1 MVSDHEVKEKDTEQ
15 HCDHE
20 VGRKDSSKGNIHDDS
35 TLCSEETK
43 TVNKLQGS
51 ECETQQPQTT
61 NELYRRK
68 TGSNQPTNT
77 TVYTFGTPQ
86 RTGPDQQTT
95 DLTPVKK
102 YVSFVYLDVNI
113 GDVNLH
119 CPPTE
124 RLGLF
129 LGIIVIFVVFVFIF
143 ATLLNMY
150 VYNYNNMC

>member
-1 MVSDHEVKEKDTEQ
+1 MKHSNHKPLKNYTE
-15 HCDHE
+15 E
-20 VGRKDSSKGNIHDDS
+20 RIN
-35 TLCSEETK
+35 
-43 TVNKLQGS
+43 
-51 ECETQQPQTT
+51 
-61 NELYRRK
+61 
-68 TGSNQPTNT
+68 PTNT
-77 TVYTFGTPQ
+77 TVYTSGTPQ
-86 RTGPDQQTT
+86 CTGPDQQ
-95 DLTPVKK
+95 TPVKK

-129 LGIIVIFVVFVFIF
+129 LGIIVIFVVFIF